1 MYNYNVQMKCIRNYG
16 VIFMKKRSVI
26 VIMCIILV
34 ITGIS
39 AVWGINSQNGYD
51 IVFNGEKTEY
61 VSEVIEDV
69 HYVPMRQIFEKF
81 GASVFYKSSDNQIL
95 ALSRD
100 GDMIRHTIGENIITV
115 NGEKKSFD
123 SSSVLKDGTTYIPMD
138 MVSVAFVPDEVSYD
152 NKKLS
157 IQKQVY
163 ETDYHKII
171 KDVLDVSKNGN
182 FYAERFQRYI
192 NYHEKKPSYS
202 MQDVLFRVNLG
213 LDYPF
218 YQNVSVIAQPHELLV
233 LVNKYNQLPSDFKQY
248 NLVNMK
254 KEHTVNDG
262 KVYLLAGVAYD
273 NFIQMFNAA
282 KKQGL
287 SLLVLSAHRTEAYQ
301 KYLYDNKVRSAGK
314 VYADNYSARPGF
326 SEHQTGLAV
335 DITSV
340 ETTFENTAEFRWLQK
355 HAHEYGFILRYPK
368 GKEWITG
375 YSYEPWHYRYVG
387 TDAAK
392 KIYEEG
398 ITYEEYYAKY
408 VSVNEFR

>member
-1 MYNYNVQMKCIRNYG
+1 MLQFVK
-16 VIFMKKRSVI
+16 
-26 VIMCIILV
+26 
-34 ITGIS
+34 
-39 AVWGINSQNGYD
+39 
-51 IVFNGEKTEY
+51 NGEKTEY

-81 GASVFYKSSDNQIL
+81 GSSVFYKGSDNQIL

-100 GDMIRHTIGENIITV
+100 GDMIRHTIGQNIITV
-115 NGEKKSFD
+115 NGEEKSFD
-123 SSSVLKDGTTYIPMD
+123 SSSVLKEGTTYIPMD

-218 YQNVSVIAQPHELLV
+218 YQNVTTIAQPYELLV

-254 KEHTVNDG
+254 KEHTVN
-262 KVYLLAGVAYD
+262 
-273 NFIQMFNAA
+273 
-282 KKQGL
+282 
-287 SLLVLSAHRTEAYQ
+287 
-301 KYLYDNKVRSAGK
+301 
-314 VYADNYSARPGF
+314 
-326 SEHQTGLAV
+326 
-335 DITSV
+335 
-340 ETTFENTAEFRWLQK
+340 EFR
-355 HAHEYGFILRYPK
+355 
-368 GKEWITG
+368 
-375 YSYEPWHYRYVG
+375 
-387 TDAAK
+387 
-392 KIYEEG
+392 
-398 ITYEEYYAKY
+398 
-408 VSVNEFR
+408 